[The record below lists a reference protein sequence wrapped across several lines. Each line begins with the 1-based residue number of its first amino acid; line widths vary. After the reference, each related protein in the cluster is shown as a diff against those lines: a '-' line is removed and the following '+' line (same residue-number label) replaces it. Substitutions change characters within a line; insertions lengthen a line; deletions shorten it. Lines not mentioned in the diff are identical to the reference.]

1 MTNKYLKTE
10 IEGLVKDPKSGAVL
24 SVDNRQLE
32 AYKKQKKF
40 YEDRKLES
48 ERLNKLENDMSDI
61 KQMLQELLKR

>member
-24 SVDNRQLE
+24 SVDNKQLE

>member
-40 YEDRKLES
+40 YEDRKIES